1 MLEDKSIKDLD
12 PVLRR
17 DWHVVANSE
26 DVADGGVLGATLL
39 GRSLVIWRTNG
50 ELSVAKN
57 LCKHR
62 GGSFFDLMGEDR
74 FTAKII
80 DGNLEC
86 PYHGWQYD
94 SGGQCVLFPY
104 DRTQTPPKTAQLE
117 GEYAIEE
124 RYGWIWVC
132 LEPTGQTI
140 PEFIIWDDDAY
151 RKIPCPP
158 YPFRS
163 TAQRFMENFQDVPHF
178 PFVHEGYLGTRDR
191 AEMEDYD
198 VALEEDGLHAR
209 NIQFWQANPDGTGR
223 GSMSKYHYHVS
234 RPLTARFEKQTADG
248 EIFSI
253 LCHITPHSLK
263 ESTIWMIMAMN
274 YGFDTPAQE
283 IVDFQTLIAN
293 QDIPIVESQRPEL
306 VPLDLTAELS
316 MRPDK
321 LSIAYRRWMRDLGV
335 TFGTE

>member
-1 MLEDKSIKDLD
+1 MLEDKNIKNLD

-26 DVADGGVLGATLL
+26 DLADNGVLGATLL

-50 ELSVAKN
+50 KLSVARN

-74 FTAKII
+74 FIAKII

-94 SGGQCVLFPY
+94 TGGQCVLFPY
-104 DRTQTPPKTAQLE
+104 DQEQTPPKTAQLE
-117 GEYAIEE
+117 GHYAVEE
-124 RYGWIWVC
+124 HYGWIWVC
-132 LEPTGQTI
+132 LEPGEQKI
-140 PEFIIWDDDAY
+140 PNFKESSDSTY
-151 RKIPCPP
+151 RLIPCPP
-158 YPFRS
+158 YPYRS

-178 PFVHEGYLGTRDR
+178 PFVHEGYLGTREHT
-191 AEMEDYD
+191 EMADYD
-198 VALEEDGLHAR
+198 VTVEADGLHAR
-209 NIQFWQANPDGTGR
+209 DIKFHQANPDGTGR
-223 GSMSKYHYHVS
+223 SALSHYNYHVM
-234 RPLTARFEKQTADG
+234 RPLTARFDKQTGDG
-248 EIFSI
+248 EIFSVI
-253 LCHITPHSLK
+253 CHITPHSLT

-274 YGFDTPAQE
+274 YGFDTPAEE
-283 IVDFQTLIAN
+283 IVEFQNMIAG

-321 LSIAYRRWMRDLGV
+321 LSIAYRKWMKELGV
-335 TFGTE
+335 TYGTE